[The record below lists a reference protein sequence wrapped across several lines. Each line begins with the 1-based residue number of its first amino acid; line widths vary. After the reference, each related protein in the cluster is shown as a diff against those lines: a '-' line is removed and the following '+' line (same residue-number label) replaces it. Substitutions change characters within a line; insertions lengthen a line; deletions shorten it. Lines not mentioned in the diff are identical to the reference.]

1 MAFPMALVS
10 SLYGG
15 ISFTGGYGY
24 VLPNP
29 LVCRDNDPGKSNPF
43 CRVSAVCLPCRAIHL
58 TLALALQHDTRHKPT
73 NPRTEQ

>member
-24 VLPNP
+24 VLANP
-29 LVCRDNDPGKSNPF
+29 LICRDNDPGKSNQF
-43 CRVSAVCLPCRAIHL
+43 RRVPASCLPCRAIRL
-58 TLALALQHDTRHKPT
+58 TLAPVLQHDTRHKPT

>member
-1 MAFPMALVS
+1 MALVC

-29 LVCRDNDPGKSNPF
+29 LICRDNEAGKSNPL
-43 CRVSAVCLPCRAIHL
+43 RL
-58 TLALALQHDTRHKPT
+58 THAMKRNPLDTCTRFAS
-73 NPRTEQ
+73 